1 MQTDAT
7 LPLAA
12 DFPAATRDDWMNLV
26 AKVLKGA
33 DFDKRLVTRTAEGLA
48 IQPLYTRADALPAT
62 LATTPDQPP
71 FTRGHAADGLGWD
84 IRQRFADTDPA
95 HANAAILADLEG
107 GVSSII
113 LQIAAPGQ
121 SGLPVDGLAAAL
133 AGVLLDVCPVALEA
147 GELAV
152 EAAAALDA
160 AWAARGVPTERRLGA
175 YGADPIGTLARN
187 GSLGTPVATLLS
199 QAAKLAAAARSA
211 PHLTALLADGRP
223 YHGAGASDAQEL
235 GAMVATFVAYLR
247 AAEAQGLAPAEAF
260 PKIAVALA
268 VDTDQF
274 LGIAKLRAARSL
286 LWQVASACHAGPA
299 AGRVHLTAETA
310 ARVYARRDPWVN
322 ILRATMAGSA
332 AAMGGADA
340 ISVLPF
346 TWALGQPDAFARRIG
361 RNTQIVLQEEASLGR
376 VADPAGGSWYV
387 ERLTDDLAK
396 AAWEVFQE
404 IEAEGGIVAAL
415 KSGHLQDMIAA
426 NAAARE
432 RQISTGR
439 TELTGVSAFPRL
451 GDDGATAPPHP
462 VPPPVR
468 QDGERVTALTLRR
481 LAAPFE
487 ALRDRADCAAAGG
500 HKPVVF
506 LASLGTL
513 AEFNT
518 SATWITNYLAAGGIE
533 AIASAGFT
541 NSADAGAAF
550 AASGARVAC
559 LCSTD
564 AVYGELGEATASVL
578 KAAGAIHVCLA
589 GRPKDQEAA
598 LRAAGVDTFM
608 FAGSDAV
615 ETLARLHEVFGT
627 PT

>member
-1 MQTDAT
+1 
-7 LPLAA
+7 
-12 DFPAATRDDWMNLV
+12 
-26 AKVLKGA
+26 VLKGA
-33 DFDKRLVTRTAEGLA
+33 DFEKRLVARTAEGLA
-48 IQPLYTRADALPAT
+48 IQPLYTRADALPAV
-62 LATTPDQPP
+62 AAMAPDQPP
-71 FTRGHAADGLGWD
+71 FTRGRTPSGYGWD
-84 IRQRFADTDPA
+84 IRQRVADADPA
-95 HANAAILADLEG
+95 TANAAILADLEG
-107 GVSSII
+107 GVSSAI

-121 SGLPVDGLAAAL
+121 SGLPVEGLAAAL
-133 AGVLLDVCPVALEA
+133 AAVLLDVCPVALEA
-147 GELAV
+147 GEFAD
-152 EAAAALDA
+152 EAATALDA
-160 AWAARGVPTERRLGA
+160 VWAARGITPERRLGA
-175 YGADPIGTLARN
+175 YGADPIGALARN
-187 GSLGTPVATLLS
+187 GGLGTPIATLLS
-199 QAAKLAAAARSA
+199 RAAKLAVAAQSA
-211 PHLTALLADGRP
+211 PHLTALMADGRP

-235 GAMVATFVAYLR
+235 GALVATFVAYLR
-247 AAEAQGLAPAEAF
+247 AAEAEGLAPTVAI
-260 PKIAVALA
+260 PKIAVAVA

-286 LWQVASACHAGPA
+286 LWQVASACRAGPA

-322 ILRATMAGSA
+322 MLRATMAGSA

-346 TWALGQPDAFARRIG
+346 TSALGRPDAFARRIA

-387 ERLTDDLAK
+387 ERLTDDLAQ
-396 AAWEVFQE
+396 AAWAVFQE

-426 NAAARE
+426 TAAARA
-432 RQISTGR
+432 RQTATGR

-451 GDDGATAPPHP
+451 GADGATAEPHP
-462 VPPPVR
+462 APLPVN
-468 QDGERVTALTLRR
+468 QDAERVTALPLRR

-487 ALRDRADCAAAGG
+487 ALRDRADCAAAAGQ
-500 HKPVVF
+500 KPLVF

-518 SATWITNYLAAGGIE
+518 RATWITNYLAAGGLE
-533 AIASAGFT
+533 TVASAGFT
-541 NSADAGAAF
+541 NSADVGAAF

-564 AVYGELGEATASVL
+564 AIYGELGEAAAGVL

-589 GRPKDQEAA
+589 GRPKEQEAA
-598 LRAAGVDTFM
+598 LRAAGVDTFV
-608 FAGSDAV
+608 FAGSDAID
-615 ETLARLHEVFGT
+615 TLSRLHDVFGT
-627 PT
+627 PS